1 MKRNLRQEFRTS
13 MDSLRFSDKTK
24 EEMVMKLMNK
34 TNPKPRSGS
43 KRKTLVLI
51 LAAAI
56 ALVTFTGAGI
66 YTHWS
71 RSMQS
76 IQQMSELEK
85 NAADKSG
92 LSVML
97 EETKVAQPEES
108 SKEIVS
114 VTDNDITIT
123 AVQSIVDR
131 YRAMLVFRVDG
142 FQLPK
147 GEQPSLEGGVVTIN
161 GKEPTISWV
170 GSYYDGVKTQSD
182 GNLTYDDGTPVEYDS
197 NHAVIPRYLDKNG
210 SFEYI
215 LDMSLPTSAQEN
227 GLQPLEHLNSEIVVK
242 FTSVGIFEGLDHKSL
257 VDGDWTLKWT
267 LTGTDKKLSVTPN
280 AAIGDSGFTLDSL
293 ELSPI
298 SANIIVTGDPYAHP
312 QRSDEK
318 LDTPAARC
326 PVLAGF
332 RMKDG
337 SFIERDFN
345 AVGTGGMNPMDAD
358 TFELFESYQIIEPE
372 NVVGLAFYNMDDP
385 DNLPVYEVSL
395 K

>member
-24 EEMVMKLMNK
+24 EEMVMKLMNE

-51 LAAAI
+51 LAAVI

-71 RSMQS
+71 RSMQG
-76 IQQMSELEK
+76 IQQMSEAEK
-85 NAADKSG
+85 KAAEKSG

-97 EETKVAQPEES
+97 EETGTAGSEKAQE
-108 SKEIVS
+108 EIVS
-114 VTDNDITIT
+114 VTDKGITIT
-123 AVQSIVDR
+123 AVQSIVDP
-131 YRAMLVFRVDG
+131 YRATIVFRVDG
-142 FQLPK
+142 LELPK
-147 GEQPSLEGGVVTIN
+147 GEQPSLIGGVMSIN
-161 GKEPTISWV
+161 GKTPNIGWLGRIYQKLETQPD
-170 GSYYDGVKTQSD
+170 GS
-182 GNLTYDDGTPVEYDS
+182 LTYDDGTPVEYDS
-197 NHAVIPRYLDKNG
+197 NHAVIPRYLDENG

-318 LDTPAARC
+318 LDTPSPRC

-345 AVGTGGMNPMDAD
+345 AVGTSGMNPMDAD

>member
-1 MKRNLRQEFRTS
+1 MKHNLSQEFRTS

-24 EEMVMKLMNK
+24 EEMVMKLMNE

-97 EETKVAQPEES
+97 EETKAAQPEES

-123 AVQSIVDR
+123 AVQSIVDQ

-182 GNLTYDDGTPVEYDS
+182 GSLTYDDGTPVEYDS
-197 NHAVIPRYLDKNG
+197 NHSVIPRYLDKNG

-318 LDTPAARC
+318 LDTPAPRC

-337 SFIERDFN
+337 SFIERDLN
-345 AVGTGGMNPMDAD
+345 AVGTSGMNPMDAD